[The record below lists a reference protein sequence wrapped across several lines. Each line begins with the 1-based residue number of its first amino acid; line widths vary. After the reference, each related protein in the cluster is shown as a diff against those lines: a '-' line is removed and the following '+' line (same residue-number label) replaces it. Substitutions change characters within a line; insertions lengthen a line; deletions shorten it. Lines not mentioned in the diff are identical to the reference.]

1 MPAKKKPAK
10 KKPAANK
17 KTPAK
22 KKPAKKK
29 PAKKKTPAK
38 KAAKPLWSKLHVK
51 GGSVLTMNVPKGY
64 EGAYAGSP
72 ATIATQ
78 GPADWVHLWVKDLP
92 ELVAHLANASR
103 SVRAGGNLV
112 ISYPKGKKDVH
123 RDTLWVA
130 AGNEGWEGVALVA
143 VDATWSA
150 MRFREKG

>member
-1 MPAKKKPAK
+1 M
-10 KKPAANK
+10 
-17 KTPAK
+17 PAK

-29 PAKKKTPAK
+29 PAKKKPAKKRPAKKKPAK

-51 GGSVLTMNVPKGY
+51 GGTVLTMNVPHGY

-72 ATIATQ
+72 ATIATKA
-78 GPADWVHLWVKDLP
+78 PADWVHLWVKDLP

-130 AGNEGWEGVALVA
+130 AANEGWEGVALFA
-143 VDATWSA
+143 VDHTWSA